1 MNPMSRFDLETKLM
15 QSYNIIEDLKT
26 LARYVIENQDEA
38 DRDFIANA
46 LIGLACLQEAR
57 HADTWDMFIKT
68 FELDEYHN
76 NNNEDYDN
84 EEEYEDRTS
93 TK

>member
-1 MNPMSRFDLETKLM
+1 MNPMNRFDLEAKLM
-15 QSYNIIEDLKT
+15 QNHNIVEDLKT
-26 LARYVIENQDEA
+26 LARYVTENQDEA
-38 DRDFIANA
+38 DADFIANA
-46 LIGLACLQEAR
+46 LNGLACLQEAR
-57 HADTWDMFIKT
+57 NAETWEVFIKT

-76 NNNEDYDN
+76 HNEDYND

>member
-1 MNPMSRFDLETKLM
+1 MNPMSRFDLEAKLM
-15 QSYNIIEDLKT
+15 QSYNIVEDLRT
-26 LARYVIENQDEA
+26 LSRYVIENQDEA
-38 DRDFIANA
+38 NTDFIANA
-46 LIGLACLQEAR
+46 LTGLACLQEAR
-57 HADTWDMFIKT
+57 NADTWDMFIKT

-76 NNNEDYDN
+76 NNEDYDN